1 MRTTKLNQQHWALR
15 INPGPVVGGFTSR
28 QAGNLRFHSADQHGV
43 ATARHTVLAELG
55 VVSFPLVETQQVH
68 GDNVFVVTLSSLQKI
83 RKPDGRYVAPAS
95 DALITTM
102 SEVTLS
108 LYYADCVP
116 ILLWLPR
123 GRGIG
128 LVHAGWRGSLQN
140 VAGKTDSALCR
151 LTNTSPTE
159 LHAILGPSICRDC
172 YEVGPEVAEQAA
184 ILPDAEDFLR
194 REDQHWH
201 LDLKALNSWL
211 LVEAGVDPER
221 VEVSSLCTRC
231 RPDLFFSYRAEGP
244 GCGEMGAFIA
254 IL

>member
-28 QAGNLRFHSADQHGV
+28 QAGNLRFHSADQHAV

-68 GDNVFVVTLSSLQKI
+68 SDNVFVVTLSSLPEIK
-83 RKPDGRYVAPAS
+83 KSDGRYVAPAS

-116 ILLWLPR
+116 ILLWLPG

-140 VAGKTDSALCR
+140 VAGNTLSALCQ
-151 LTNTSPTE
+151 LTNTSPAE
-159 LHAILGPSICRDC
+159 LHVILGPSICRDC

-184 ILPDAEDFLR
+184 ILSNAEDFLSQQ
-194 REDQHWH
+194 DGHWH
-201 LDLKALNSWL
+201 LDLKSLNSRL
-211 LVEAGVDPER
+211 LIEAGIAPER
-221 VEVSSLCTRC
+221 IEISSLCTRC
-231 RPDLFFSYRAEGP
+231 QPDLFFSYRAEGP